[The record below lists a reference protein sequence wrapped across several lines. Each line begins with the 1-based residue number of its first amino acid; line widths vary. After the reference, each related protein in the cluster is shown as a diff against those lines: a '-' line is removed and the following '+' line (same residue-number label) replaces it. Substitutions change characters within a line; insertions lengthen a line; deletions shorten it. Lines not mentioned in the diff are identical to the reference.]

1 VDDDI
6 NNQVDY
12 WNRIGPTK
20 TFAHPVNLDRL
31 KELVPPTASIVDFGC
46 GSGRVLKILLDHGYR
61 NLAGFD
67 PAPSMIAAAGERLP
81 GVKLNTLPTPTQS
94 LPLPDSSTDAVL
106 LFAVLT
112 CVPSEAAQRAII
124 REIERVLRPDGLL
137 YISDLWL
144 QRDDRN
150 RERYEQGVI
159 KFGTYGIFE
168 LPEGVVLRHH
178 DREWIRELTAGF
190 SRVALDE
197 FTVETMNGHVAE
209 GFQWFGRRRAALVP
223 SLPT

>member
-1 VDDDI
+1 MGGDP
-6 NNQVDY
+6 NSQVDY

-20 TFAHPVNLDRL
+20 VFAHPVNLDRL
-31 KELVPPTASIVDFGC
+31 KELTPATASIVDFGC
-46 GSGRVLKILLDHGYR
+46 GYGRVLEILIDHGYR
-61 NLAGFD
+61 NVAGFD
-67 PAPSMIAAAGERLP
+67 PAPAMIAAARERLP
-81 GVKLNTLPTPTQS
+81 GVKLNTLLAQR
-94 LPLPDSSTDAVL
+94 LPLPDASADAVL

-112 CVPSEAAQRAII
+112 CVPSDAAQRAII

-144 QRDDRN
+144 QRDARN
-150 RERYEQGVI
+150 RERYQLGAA

-197 FTVETMNGHVAE
+197 FTVETMNGHLAE
-209 GFQWFGRRRAALVP
+209 GFQWFGRRRAAV
-223 SLPT
+223 S